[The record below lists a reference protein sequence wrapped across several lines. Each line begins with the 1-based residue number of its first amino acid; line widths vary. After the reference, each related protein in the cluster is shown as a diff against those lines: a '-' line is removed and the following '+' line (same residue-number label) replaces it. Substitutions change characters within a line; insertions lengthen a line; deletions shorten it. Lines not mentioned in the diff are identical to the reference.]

1 MRRIRELGILLR
13 SFISVDGR
21 QENTKPS
28 HYIFKEGLIM
38 KEFAVKHP
46 FITLLALDTI
56 VCGVVN
62 LVSILK
68 NGKEP
73 ESED

>member
-1 MRRIRELGILLR
+1 
-13 SFISVDGR
+13 
-21 QENTKPS
+21 
-28 HYIFKEGLIM
+28 M
-38 KEFAVKHP
+38 KEFTVKHP

>member
-1 MRRIRELGILLR
+1 
-13 SFISVDGR
+13 
-21 QENTKPS
+21 
-28 HYIFKEGLIM
+28 M

-56 VCGVVN
+56 VCGIVN

-68 NGKEP
+68 TSKEP

>member
-1 MRRIRELGILLR
+1 
-13 SFISVDGR
+13 
-21 QENTKPS
+21 
-28 HYIFKEGLIM
+28 M